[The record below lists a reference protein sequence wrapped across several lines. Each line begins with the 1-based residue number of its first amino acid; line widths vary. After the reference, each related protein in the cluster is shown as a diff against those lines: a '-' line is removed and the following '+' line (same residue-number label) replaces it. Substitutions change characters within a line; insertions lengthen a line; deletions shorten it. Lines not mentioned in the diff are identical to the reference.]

1 MSLDLVKYR
10 EALSGDELSFLRRKE
25 TKERKQFY
33 KVVRVFMILCFVCP
47 FIIAWFRAIEGVE
60 NPFSLTYYFLGV
72 SFLATFSG
80 AGIYWGY
87 YNHLRKVQKD
97 IRVGTKTIE
106 RTYVTRKQYIPSNN
120 SFYFYLS
127 SAIKLSIEV
136 NEPDFRRLDTGDEL
150 SIEYTT
156 YSKLYLGYF

>member
-60 NPFSLTYYFLGV
+60 NPFSLT
-72 SFLATFSG
+72 
-80 AGIYWGY
+80 
-87 YNHLRKVQKD
+87 
-97 IRVGTKTIE
+97 
-106 RTYVTRKQYIPSNN
+106 
-120 SFYFYLS
+120 
-127 SAIKLSIEV
+127 
-136 NEPDFRRLDTGDEL
+136 
-150 SIEYTT
+150 
-156 YSKLYLGYF
+156 